1 MRVGVVLWILILA
14 VMLISGCIVVEQP
27 SQQCCQP
34 QQSQQCWLTVTSAS
48 PDVWGYVW
56 VDGKNTGVYLLC
68 LSSVTIPVRCGPVVV
83 QVIDEYGVA
92 SHTEIGYPRI
102 GYPAEVVFYYW

>member
-48 PDVWGYVW
+48 PDVWGYVFLN
-56 VDGKNTGVYLLC
+56 GYNTGIF
-68 LSSVTIPVRCGPVVV
+68 LSCYSRVQIAFPCGCFVV
-83 QVIDEYGVA
+83 QIVDQWGVGSHWEYACSG
-92 SHTEIGYPRI
+92 E
-102 GYPAEVVFYYW
+102 EVVFYYW